1 MSPREAKSV
10 PAFALMMLLIW
21 PIVTS
26 VIFSRM
32 DKQKALVWTIVS
44 GYLILPPLIEID
56 LPLIPGINKSMIPAL
71 CAALMLFLRRDP
83 MGKGPS
89 APEMGMVVTILLVMN
104 FTSPMLTTFT
114 NPDTLFDGINV
125 RPGMSITQGMA
136 DTLLVFMQLLPFLM
150 GYRLLYN
157 ARGAELLLR
166 ALVLGILCYTVP
178 MLFEL
183 RFSPQTNIIV
193 YGYFQH
199 DFVQTIRYG
208 GYRPIVFLEH
218 PLWVALITM
227 WAFLA
232 AIALAR
238 HNKTRRNIL
247 IALYLCCMVLLCKSA
262 GALIQAL
269 IAAPLVA
276 VARPKLMVLVAA
288 MVASI
293 AFAYPTLRTTPL
305 LPVNDIVDVAMSIS
319 PERGRS
325 LEFRLMNEEQL
336 VERAM
341 ERSMFG
347 WGGWGRP
354 LFYDPYDGRL
364 SSVPDGQ
371 WVIWLGARGIYGYLA
386 QFLLLLVPIFTM
398 MRALMRAR
406 GAARSPEYLMLGCL
420 SLMLAMNCVD
430 LIPNATLTPVTWI
443 AAGALLGNA
452 RRLLKGVEQP
462 GDLPVTEGILPKKA
476 GLQTVL

>member
-1 MSPREAKSV
+1 M
-10 PAFALMMLLIW
+10 PAFALLMLLIW
-21 PIVTS
+21 PVVTA

-32 DKQKALVWTIVS
+32 DHQRALVWTMLS

-56 LPLIPGINKSMIPAL
+56 LPLFPGINKAMIPAL
-71 CAALMLFLRRDP
+71 CAGLMLFLSRDQRRDDPHPPP
-83 MGKGPS
+83 MGL
-89 APEMGMVVTILLVMN
+89 VVSLLLVMN
-104 FTSPMLTTFT
+104 FTSPMLTTIT
-114 NPDTLFDGINV
+114 NPDTLYDGINV
-125 RPGMSITQGMA
+125 RPNMSITQGMG
-136 DTLLVFMQLLPFLM
+136 DTMVLFMQLLPFLM
-150 GYRLLYN
+150 GYNVLWN
-157 ARGAELLLR
+157 QRGAELLLK
-166 ALVLGILCYTVP
+166 ALVTGILCYSAL

-199 DFVQTIRYG
+199 DFIQTIRYG

-238 HNKTRRNIL
+238 GNPTGRNIL
-247 IALYLCCMVLLCKSA
+247 IACYLGCIVLLCKSA

-276 VARPKLMVLVAA
+276 LARPRLMVLVAA
-288 MVASI
+288 LVATV
-293 AFAYPTLRTTPL
+293 AFTYPTLRATPFSPMQGIL
-305 LPVNDIVDVAMSIS
+305 DTAMAIS
-319 PERGRS
+319 PDRGRS
-325 LEFRLMNEEQL
+325 LEFRLTNEEQL
-336 VERAM
+336 LERAL
-341 ERSMFG
+341 ERPLFG

-371 WVIWLGARGIYGYLA
+371 WVIWIGAKGIYGYLA
-386 QFLLLLVPIFTM
+386 IFLLLLVPIFTM
-398 MRALMRAR
+398 LRAMPKGGGGPVRQ
-406 GAARSPEYLMLGCL
+406 EYLSLGCL
-420 SLMLAMNCVD
+420 SLMLAMNCLD
-430 LIPNATLTPVTWI
+430 LIPNATQTPITWL

-452 RRLLKGVEQP
+452 RRLLVGVEATGTSAAVPQY
-462 GDLPVTEGILPKKA
+462 LPKKA
-476 GLQTVL
+476 GIQTVL